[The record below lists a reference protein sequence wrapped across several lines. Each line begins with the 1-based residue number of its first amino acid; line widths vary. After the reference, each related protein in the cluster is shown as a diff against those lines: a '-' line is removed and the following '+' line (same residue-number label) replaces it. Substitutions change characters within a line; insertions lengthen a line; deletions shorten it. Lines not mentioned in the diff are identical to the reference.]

1 MVLLSDETASNAYNG
16 KADTVSD
23 AINVLARVVSR
34 PWVYATPYHMIA
46 LSSIIGRLVY
56 SVYPDIIACARV
68 RSSIHR
74 KFLPRQMLLSEDDS
88 FHMPPPVHIMWTT
101 VLPEDLDTWKPNHFV
116 PLVLSKEQSSGGKRI
131 PLSYADAVKGQI
143 TNRTVKGSQDKKMG
157 VQKGK
162 MSPFIKSEK
171 VTGKE
176 KEKDKDD
183 ETEELKEPHLKA
195 TPEKH
200 QSPLEEQ
207 RNGKSKPLQPNRVP
221 ESFPCQIGESIP
233 LQKSTK
239 QKGNAHDE
247 VEEQSSG
254 GKRVP
259 LSYTDAVEGQFT
271 NRTVKGSQDKM
282 MGVQK
287 GKMSPFIKSE
297 KVTGKEKEKD
307 KDDEAEELK
316 ERHLKATPEKHQS
329 PLEEQRNGKSKPL
342 QPNKVPESFPCQI
355 GESMPIKKSTKQRGN
370 ARDEAE
376 EQLSGGRRVP
386 LSYTDAVQKQKFS
399 PFIRCEKV
407 MEGKKEKGKDDKA
420 EEQKEPHLKATPEK
434 DQSPLDE
441 QRNGKS
447 KPRQP
452 NKEPESF
459 PCQIGESIPFEKRTK
474 PKGSARHE
482 AKLAT
487 PLKEVSGEH
496 ANRKDDKSKSLP
508 LKRKTAGNKKDKPK
522 SPVPPENNTPL
533 IVKQISVTSKP
544 KKPKKIVAAASYKI
558 GKLDLSG
565 KSTKTKGYGGDGE
578 IGHVDQEGGWR
589 EG

>member
-1 MVLLSDETASNAYNG
+1 MVLLSNETESNAYNG

-56 SVYPDIIACARV
+56 SVYPDIVACARV

-116 PLVLSKEQSSGGKRI
+116 PLVLSKEQSSGGKRV
-131 PLSYADAVKGQI
+131 PLSYADAVKGQF

-183 ETEELKEPHLKA
+183 EAEELKEPHLKA

-282 MGVQK
+282 MGVQT

-316 ERHLKATPEKHQS
+316 EPHLKATPEKHQS

-355 GESMPIKKSTKQRGN
+355 GESIPLEKSTKQKGN

-376 EQLSGGRRVP
+376 EQSSGGKRVP
-386 LSYTDAVQKQKFS
+386 LSYTNAVQKEKFS
-399 PFIRCEKV
+399 RFIRCEKV
-407 MEGKKEKGKDDKA
+407 TEGKKEKGKNDKA

>member
-1 MVLLSDETASNAYNG
+1 
-16 KADTVSD
+16 
-23 AINVLARVVSR
+23 
-34 PWVYATPYHMIA
+34 
-46 LSSIIGRLVY
+46 
-56 SVYPDIIACARV
+56 
-68 RSSIHR
+68 
-74 KFLPRQMLLSEDDS
+74 MLLSEDDS

-101 VLPEDLDTWKPNHFV
+101 VLPEDLDTWKPNHFL
-116 PLVLSKEQSSGGKRI
+116 PLVLSKEQSSGGKRV
-131 PLSYADAVKGQI
+131 PLSYADAVKGEF

-207 RNGKSKPLQPNRVP
+207 RNGKSKPLQRNRVP

-307 KDDEAEELK
+307 KDDETEELK
-316 ERHLKATPEKHQS
+316 EPHLKATPEKHQS

-355 GESMPIKKSTKQRGN
+355 GESIPLEKSTKQKGN

-376 EQLSGGRRVP
+376 EQSSGGKRVP
-386 LSYTDAVQKQKFS
+386 LSYTNAVQKGKFS
-399 PFIRCEKV
+399 RFIRCEKV
-407 MEGKKEKGKDDKA
+407 TEGKKEKGKNDKA
-420 EEQKEPHLKATPEK
+420 EEQKEPHLKAMPEK

-474 PKGSARHE
+474 PKGSTRHE

-487 PLKEVSGEH
+487 PLKEVSGED

-533 IVKQISVTSKP
+533 IVKQISVTNKP